1 MYRILTVDDEH
12 MIHLSLKKLLSIC
25 TKDFEIIGEAEDG
38 KEALQLI
45 EQLAPDV
52 VITDIYMPVMDGLEL
67 IEQGKRAH
75 PHVVFVILSGYDDF
89 RFAQQAIR
97 FGVSD
102 FILKPLEQKQLM
114 ETLGS
119 IYRTLQQKNQQFVS
133 MNAWLDTFNSLQAE
147 LIEQLWAL
155 NEAAVSQV
163 MDSLTAHFRQ
173 LPASEITVH
182 QLRQKLLRSVETALQ
197 QKGLPME
204 RIAAKPIADNLIS
217 KDGSCYDHDLHRQMK
232 SWLEMIKQSRNL
244 GSRLYMMK
252 ALDYIHQHFRKECL
266 SLKEVAEVVGISKA
280 YFSRSFKSEMN
291 TTFIAYLVQI
301 RLEEAKRLLEESGKT
316 TMEIAFEVG
325 FRDYPHFS
333 KSFKKQYGISPSDYR
348 KQRQRIE

>member
-1 MYRILTVDDEH
+1 M
-12 MIHLSLKKLLSIC
+12 
-25 TKDFEIIGEAEDG
+25 
-38 KEALQLI
+38 
-45 EQLAPDV
+45 
-52 VITDIYMPVMDGLEL
+52 
-67 IEQGKRAH
+67 H

-204 RIAAKPIADNLIS
+204 RIAAKPIA
-217 KDGSCYDHDLHRQMK
+217 K
-232 SWLEMIKQSRNL
+232 
-244 GSRLYMMK
+244 
-252 ALDYIHQHFRKECL
+252 
-266 SLKEVAEVVGISKA
+266 
-280 YFSRSFKSEMN
+280 
-291 TTFIAYLVQI
+291 
-301 RLEEAKRLLEESGKT
+301 
-316 TMEIAFEVG
+316 
-325 FRDYPHFS
+325 
-333 KSFKKQYGISPSDYR
+333 
-348 KQRQRIE
+348 